1 VWRRWARRRGAGEI
15 RSGGGEN
22 NPPGHH
28 ARMASLR
35 LLPVSLFRSRA
46 GAWILCAAGLLLA
59 GCATRFPVATPEF
72 IHPDGRDGAA
82 VLAATLAAHGG
93 DLRQRGGDIAAAIT
107 GEWSTLITRIQP
119 LVTDHRWRID
129 AQERMLPAEGRHA
142 IRWSGPA
149 GEKVVVRTPAAV
161 RVFYNGVENFD
172 DDVLA
177 SSAMTSDAFQLFLCG
192 PSFIAWRASR
202 LERLAD
208 IKEDGRTLHRVLA
221 VIEPGFG
228 RAPRDEVVLFIDA
241 QDHRLWRVWFT
252 LEGFR
257 TTRGATADVTFLR
270 YQAVGGVLLP
280 VAFDERVRAPIS
292 VHAHAWRTI
301 GLDLDRGLTAADV
314 DGVKWSEKAMR
325 PAAPL
330 P

>member
-1 VWRRWARRRGAGEI
+1 MVRGMGLVQLH
-15 RSGGGEN
+15 
-22 NPPGHH
+22 PF
-28 ARMASLR
+28 R
-35 LLPVSLFRSRA
+35 LLRSRA
-46 GAWILCAAGLLLA
+46 GTWILSAAGLLLA
-59 GCATRFPVATPEF
+59 GCATPFPVATPQF
-72 IHPDGRDGAA
+72 VPPDGRDGAA
-82 VLAATLAAHGG
+82 VLATTLAAHGG
-93 DLRQRGGDIAAAIT
+93 DLRQRGGDIASAIT
-107 GEWSTLITRIQP
+107 GEWSSLITRIQP

-149 GEKVVVRTPAAV
+149 GEKVVVRTPSTI
-161 RVFYNGVENFD
+161 RVFYNGEETFD
-172 DDVLA
+172 ADVLA

-192 PSFIAWRASR
+192 PSFIASRASR

-208 IKEDGRTLHRVLA
+208 ITEDGRTLHRVLA

-228 RAPRDEVVLFIDA
+228 LSPRDEVVLFVDA
-241 QDHRLWRVWFT
+241 RDHRLWRVWFT

-270 YQAVGGVLLP
+270 YQPVGGVLLP

-292 VHAHAWRTI
+292 IHAHAWRTI
-301 GLDLDRGLTAADV
+301 GLDVDRGLTAADL
-314 DGVKWSEKAMR
+314 DGVKWSEKAAQ
-325 PAAPL
+325 PAAAL